1 MIEVKVSKLLAPH
14 ELIFESE
21 NIDENTLASDE
32 ILCKTLVSAIS
43 PGTEVAAYNG
53 APPLRP
59 IKAYPRLVG
68 YCNVSEI
75 INVGSD
81 KSEYKVGQRILTFS
95 SHRSHFIAKSKEV
108 LAVIPDSVSSQSAS
122 TAYIYHLGYDAVL
135 NANIKYGSPVVVI
148 GLGVIGLGAV
158 NASKMAGAKVY
169 AITNHDVPKQA
180 ALKIGVNEVF
190 SRNDIPALKSILG
203 SRLADAVI
211 TTSNSWSD
219 WEVALDVAGMN
230 GKICILGFPGR
241 GAEDIPFNP
250 LDSRYLYHKQ
260 LQLQAVG
267 HAPENND
274 SRQFLKFNEK
284 DNLKFILEEIDKKNI
299 DPSLIISGEKHWS
312 ELNDVYKTLSSHK
325 GSPLTF
331 ILNWDNQA

>member
-1 MIEVKVSKLLAPH
+1 MIEAKISKLLGPQ
-14 ELIFESE
+14 ELVFESE
-21 NIDENTLASDE
+21 AIDESTLAADK

-43 PGTEVAAYNG
+43 PGTEIAAYDG

-68 YCNVSEI
+68 YCNVAEI
-75 INVGSD
+75 IAVGSGV
-81 KSEYKVGQRILTFS
+81 SEYKVGQRILTFS
-95 SHRSHFIAKSKEV
+95 SHRSHFIAKTEEV
-108 LAVIPDSVSSQSAS
+108 LAIIPDGVSSRLAS

-135 NANIKYGSPVVVI
+135 KANIKYGSPVVVL
-148 GLGVIGLGAV
+148 GLGVVGLSAV
-158 NASKMAGAKVY
+158 TAAKMAGGKVY
-169 AITNHDVPKQA
+169 AITNHDVPKRT
-180 ALKIGVNEVF
+180 ALKMGANEVF
-190 SRNDIPALKSILG
+190 SRNDIPALKSLLG
-203 SRLADAVI
+203 SRLADVVI
-211 TTSNSWSD
+211 TTSNAWCD

-241 GAEDIPFNP
+241 GMEDIPFNP

-267 HAPENND
+267 HAPEDND

-299 DPSLIISGEKHWS
+299 DPNLIISGEKPWS
-312 ELNDVYKTLSSHK
+312 ELNDAYKELLK
-325 GSPLTF
+325 RDGSPLTF
-331 ILNWDNQA
+331 ILNWNK